1 MSTII
6 GQDIVKSTEQSRL
19 SSLYELNI
27 LDTPSHPA
35 FDRITKL
42 CSSLFEVPIAAV
54 SFVDEYRIWSKSIVG
69 SDSNE
74 IERVD
79 GMCSSA
85 IRENRV
91 YLITNTLKDERTVN
105 HPLVAP
111 PDGIRFYVG
120 IPLKSPDGILVGTL
134 CLLDY
139 KPRKFSSKK
148 INTLKEL
155 AGVVESEIALHISKQ
170 KISELYDQ
178 LKKSTNFLHES
189 EERWSFAIEGSELGV
204 WDLNVKTNKIY
215 LSNKCKQMLGYS
227 DEQISADMNEWI
239 KLIHPSDL
247 PCLVAARASALKGDS
262 KGFENEHRKLDS
274 SGNWKWVQ
282 VRGSVVER
290 DENGEPVRVV
300 GTYTDISER
309 KKIEANIIKLA
320 HFDTITGLPN
330 RSLFFDRLDQQLKN
344 SQRSNTSFG
353 VLIVDLDHFK
363 EVNDIFGHQKGD
375 QLLELVARR
384 LQDCLRSNDT
394 VARLGGDEFAIIV
407 ADINAATDVEQI
419 AQKIIK
425 TIDLP
430 FDLEGDFATVTASIG
445 IAIFPKDST
454 SCLDLIKKADIEMYN
469 SKKLGRNRYSINSI

>member
-6 GQDIVKSTEQSRL
+6 GQDIFKSTEQSRL
-19 SSLYELNI
+19 LSLSELNI

-69 SDSNE
+69 FGSHE
-74 IERVD
+74 VERVD
-79 GMCSSA
+79 GLCSSA
-85 IRENRV
+85 IKEDRV
-91 YLITNTLKDERTVN
+91 YLVNNTLKDERTVN
-105 HPLVAP
+105 HPLVATP
-111 PDGIRFYVG
+111 NGIRFYVG
-120 IPLKSPDGILVGTL
+120 IPLKSPDGFLIGTL

-148 INTLKEL
+148 INTLIEL
-155 AGVVESEIALHISKQ
+155 ARIVENEIALHISKI
-170 KISELYDQ
+170 KISQLYDE
-178 LKKSTNFLHES
+178 LKKSANSLCEA

-204 WDLNVKTNKIY
+204 WDLNIKTNKIY

-227 DEQISADMNEWI
+227 DEEISSDMNEWI

-247 PCLVAARASALKGDS
+247 PCLVAARSSALKGDT

-274 SGNWKWVQ
+274 SGHWKWIQ

-290 DENGEPVRVV
+290 DENGEPIRLV

-309 KKIEANIIKLA
+309 KKIEADIIKLA
-320 HFDTITGLPN
+320 HFDTLTGLPN
-330 RSLFFDRLDQQLKN
+330 RTLFFDRLDQQQKN

-375 QLLELVARR
+375 QLLEQVAKR
-384 LQDCLRSNDT
+384 LQECLRSNDT

-407 ADINAATDVEQI
+407 PNVNEAADVEHI

-430 FDLEGDFATVTASIG
+430 FDLEGDVARVTTSIG
-445 IAIFPKDST
+445 ISIFPIDST
-454 SCLDLIKKADIEMYN
+454 NCLDLIKKADIEMYN